1 MKFIVA
7 IKQVPDTSEVS
18 VDENG
23 SLVRAG
29 VPSILDPYCE
39 HALKKVLSVKQD
51 GDEVVVFTMGPP
63 QASEALRRCL
73 CLGADRGCLL
83 TDRAFAGADTWATA
97 RTIAAFVER
106 HACDADLLV
115 FGQKAADGETGQ
127 VPFEV
132 AQLLSVQQFAY
143 VKDLRKSEDSLEV
156 TQDYGDVLRDCKAPL
171 GSVVSFSDVDP
182 CGTLMTISDRLR
194 GAEKPIENIDR
205 VGLGLGLY
213 SVGLKGSKTKI
224 VKTGTNDVR
233 RKNRKAVVGSP
244 GRVAEL
250 LRDEMGARE

>member
-29 VPSILDPYCE
+29 VPSILDPYSE
-39 HALKKVLSVKQD
+39 YALRRVLSVRQE
-51 GDEVVVFTMGPP
+51 GDEVLAFTMGPP

-73 CLGADRGCLL
+73 CLGADRAFLL
-83 TDRAFAGADTWATA
+83 SDRAFAGADTWATS
-97 RTIAAFVER
+97 RTIAAFVQR
-106 HACDADLLV
+106 YACDADLLV
-115 FGQKAADGETGQ
+115 FGQKASDGETGQ
-127 VPFEV
+127 VPFET
-132 AQLLSVQQFAY
+132 AQMLSVQQFAY
-143 VKDLRKSEDSLEV
+143 VKDLRRAGDAFEV
-156 TQDYGDVLRDCKAPL
+156 TQNYGDVLRDCKAPL
-171 GSVVSFSDVDP
+171 GSIVAFSDVDP
-182 CGTLMTISDRLR
+182 CGVLMSITDRLK

-233 RKNRKAVVGSP
+233 RKNRKAVIGSP

-250 LRDEMGARE
+250 LLGEMEAKE

>member
-1 MKFIVA
+1 MKFVVA
-7 IKQVPDTSEVS
+7 IKQVPDTAEVS

-39 HALKKVLSVKQD
+39 YALRKVLSIKEE
-51 GDEVVVFTMGPP
+51 GDEVVAFTMGPP

-73 CLGADRGCLL
+73 CLGADKAYLL

-97 RTIAAFVER
+97 RTITAFVQR
-106 HACDADLLV
+106 YACDADLLV
-115 FGQKAADGETGQ
+115 FGQKASDGETGQ

-132 AQLLSVQQFAY
+132 AQMLSVQQFAY
-143 VKDLRKSEDSLEV
+143 VKDLRKSDGAFEA
-156 TQDYGDVLRDCKAPL
+156 TQNYGDVLRDCRAPL
-171 GSVVSFSDVDP
+171 GSVVAFSDVDP
-182 CGTLMTISDRLR
+182 CGTLMSIQDRLK

-224 VKTGTNDVR
+224 VKTGTNNVR
-233 RKNRKAVVGSP
+233 RKNRKAVIGSP

-250 LRDEMGARE
+250 LRDEMEVKE

>member
-39 HALKKVLSVKQD
+39 YALRKVLSIKED
-51 GDEVVVFTMGPP
+51 GDEVVAFTMGPP

-73 CLGADRGCLL
+73 CLGADKAYLL
-83 TDRAFAGADTWATA
+83 TDRAFAGADTWATS
-97 RTIAAFVER
+97 RTITAFVQR
-106 HACDADLLV
+106 YACDADVLV
-115 FGQKAADGETGQ
+115 FGQKASDGETGQ

-132 AQLLSVQQFAY
+132 AQMLSVQQFAY
-143 VKDLRKSEDSLEV
+143 VKDMRRTDGALAV
-156 TQDYGDVLRDCKAPL
+156 TQSYGDVLRDCRAPL
-171 GSVVSFSDVDP
+171 GSVVAFSDVDP
-182 CGTLMTISDRLR
+182 CGTLMSITDRLR

-233 RKNRKAVVGSP
+233 RKNRKAVIGSP

-250 LRDEMGARE
+250 LRDEMEAKE